1 MANNYGYPTG
11 SGVSE
16 FISGNMNKFLNALGL
31 GTTGEITPKVPRTRD
46 PYETYNPIAE
56 AFPSVSPGLPDEY
69 ETNLNQVNV
78 MDELNIPPVGEER
91 YRVNRLQRLQNMRDM
106 PMSPELFRS
115 LYNIDAYSPAGKNID
130 ATGEDISAGYTAD
143 QAAAIIQM
151 LQDALKDPA
160 LSPEDRKVI
169 LEVLGKPPYDE
180 GVEGAQGSG
189 MSETIRSTKDF
200 MRGR

>member
-46 PYETYNPIAE
+46 PYETYNPIAA

-69 ETNLNQVNV
+69 ETNLDQVNV
-78 MDELNIPPVGEER
+78 MDELNIPPVGQER
-91 YRVNRLQRLQNMRDM
+91 YRVNRLQRLQNIDM
-106 PMSPELFRS
+106 PMSPEIGRS
-115 LYNIDAYSPAGKNID
+115 LFNIDAYSPAGKNID
-130 ATGEDISAGYTAD
+130 ATDEDISSGYTAD

-169 LEVLGKPPYDE
+169 LEVIGAPTSS
-180 GVEGAQGSG
+180 GNIEGAQGSG
-189 MSETIRSTKDF
+189 MSETIGSTKDF

>member
-16 FISGNMNKFLNALGL
+16 LISGNINKFLNALGL
-31 GTTGEITPKVPRTRD
+31 GTTGEMTPKVPRTRD
-46 PYETYNPIAE
+46 PYKTYNPIAE

-69 ETNLNQVNV
+69 ETNLDQVNI
-78 MDELNIPPVGEER
+78 MDELNIPPEGEET
-91 YRVNRLQRLQNMRDM
+91 YRVNRLQRLGNIDM
-106 PMSPELFRS
+106 PRSQELVRS
-115 LYNIDAYSPAGKNID
+115 LYNINAYSPAGKNID
-130 ATGEDISAGYTAD
+130 ATGENITAGYTAD

-160 LSPEDRKVI
+160 LSPEDRKAI
-169 LEVLGKPPYDE
+169 LEVFGKPPYGE

-189 MSETIRSTKDF
+189 MSETIGSTKDF

>member
-16 FISGNMNKFLNALGL
+16 LISGNINKFLNALGL
-31 GTTGEITPKVPRTRD
+31 GTTGEMTPKVPRTRD
-46 PYETYNPIAE
+46 PYKTYNPIAE

-69 ETNLNQVNV
+69 ETNLDQVNV
-78 MDELNIPPVGEER
+78 MDELNIPPVGQKR
-91 YRVNRLQRLQNMRDM
+91 YRVNRLQRLQNIDM
-106 PMSPELFRS
+106 PMSPEIGRS
-115 LYNIDAYSPAGKNID
+115 LFNINAYSPAGKNID
-130 ATGEDISAGYTAD
+130 ATDEDISYGYTAD

-169 LEVLGKPPYDE
+169 LEVIGAPTSS
-180 GVEGAQGSG
+180 GNIEGAQGSG
-189 MSETIRSTKDF
+189 MSETIGSTKDF
-200 MRGR
+200 MRGN